1 MKDPALK
8 GAGPRALPE
17 AADRPHAAL
26 QFRDFRLY
34 QGARLVSVLSS
45 EMIAVA
51 VGWQVYAITHRA
63 LSLGY
68 VGLAQVLPSFLL
80 CLVAGHAVDRFDR
93 RRVLLWVQGG
103 YALVAGLLFYTSVTH
118 NTWVGAIYALMAVQG
133 VVRAFGS
140 PAGQALMP
148 ELVPAEHFANAVTWG
163 SSVFMMATIVGPGL
177 GGLMYG
183 WTGGA
188 AWVYAAATIAYLTA
202 LSLTAAIKTR
212 TGRME
217 PKAATLETLLAGF
230 RYVRENQI
238 ILGTISLDLFA
249 VLLGGA
255 VALLPIF
262 ASNILH
268 IGVRG
273 LGLLRAAPSA
283 GAMIMAVTLAFHPLR
298 RKAGKLML
306 TAVALFGAAT
316 IGFGLSRN
324 LELSLGLLVIMG
336 AADMVSV
343 VVRNT
348 LVQLQTP
355 PHMRGRV
362 SAINSL
368 FIGSSNQLGEFES
381 GLTAQ
386 WWGAVP
392 ATVLGGIGTLVVVAG
407 WWRGFPA
414 LRRVESLQGPPA
426 LEPASKRP

>member
-1 MKDPALK
+1 MSEPPLPQAASPA
-8 GAGPRALPE
+8 R
-17 AADRPHAAL
+17 AAL
-26 QFRDFRLY
+26 HYRDFRLY
-34 QGARLVSVLSS
+34 QSARLFAVLSS
-45 EMIAVA
+45 EMVAVA
-51 VGWQVYAITHRA
+51 VGWQVYEITHRA

-80 CLVAGHAVDRFDR
+80 FLLAGHTVDRFDR
-93 RRVLLWVQGG
+93 RAVLLWVQAG
-103 YALVAGLLFYTSVTH
+103 YAIVAALLVYVTVEH
-118 NTWVGAIYALMAVQG
+118 FQVVGAIYALMALQG

-177 GGLMYG
+177 GGLIYG
-183 WTGGA
+183 WAGGA
-188 AWVYAAATIAYLTA
+188 AAVYALATGAYVAAFALTFAIA
-202 LSLTAAIKTR
+202 TR

-217 PKAATLETLLAGF
+217 KKAATLETLLAGF

-262 ASNILH
+262 ASSILH
-268 IGVRG
+268 TGVRG
-273 LGLLRAAPSA
+273 LGMLRAAPSL
-283 GAMIMAVTLAFHPLR
+283 GAMVMAIVLAFHPIQR
-298 RKAGKLML
+298 RAGKLML
-306 TAVALFGAAT
+306 ACVALFGLT
-316 IGFGLSRN
+316 ITGFGLSRN
-324 LELSLGLLVIMG
+324 LELSLLLLVAMG

-343 VVRNT
+343 VVRQT
-348 LVQLQTP
+348 VVQLQTP
-355 PHMRGRV
+355 AHMRGRV
-362 SAINSL
+362 SAINAL

-392 ATVLGGIGTLVVVAG
+392 ATVVGGLGTLAVVAG
-407 WWRGFPA
+407 WWKAFPG
-414 LRRVESLQGPPA
+414 LRNLEELSAAPDVASRVP
-426 LEPASKRP
+426 